1 MYDNFVLSKVF
12 VGIHIAKQLAKH
24 PLSNKGSIYL
34 IVALKLGEIIGS
46 CKYRFVQGCFPAL
59 RDGAGSTPPYG
70 HLRRP
75 TLLERSLRAAGLYP
89 SKRIRISILHSVN
102 RL

>member
-12 VGIHIAKQLAKH
+12 VGIHIAKRLAKH
-24 PLSNKGSIYL
+24 PLSDKGSIYL

-59 RDGAGSTPPYG
+59 RDGLVPLLHMAICDAPPSSSD
-70 HLRRP
+70 LFEQ
-75 TLLERSLRAAGLYP
+75 LD
-89 SKRIRISILHSVN
+89 SIPASAYVFQSFTV
-102 RL
+102 

>member
-34 IVALKLGEIIGS
+34 IVALKLEKS
-46 CKYRFVQGCFPAL
+46 LVPANIAL
-59 RDGAGSTPPYG
+59 
-70 HLRRP
+70 
-75 TLLERSLRAAGLYP
+75 
-89 SKRIRISILHSVN
+89 SKVVSQH
-102 RL
+102 

>member
-46 CKYRFVQGCFPAL
+46 CKYRFVQGSFPAL
-59 RDGAGSTPPYG
+59 RDGLVPLLHMAICDAPPSWSD
-70 HLRRP
+70 LSEQ
-75 TLLERSLRAAGLYP
+75 LD
-89 SKRIRISILHSVN
+89 SIPASAYVFQSFTV
-102 RL
+102 